1 MSSVLS
7 PGARAFACRC
17 VGAVVILA
25 SVAVL
30 TGAAQ
35 KAADDKEAKKPVVLV
50 PPFENQSKQRET
62 INYEVGTGNSPKSP
76 KKMYKVDRYT
86 EAPRTFFEDALS
98 NIGGV
103 TIVERQRVDQLLVEG
118 QFGQSG
124 FVDPKKAI
132 EFGKLIG
139 ANTVVMGTI
148 ADVREEKKSF
158 KGYGVETENL
168 VVTAQVRVRVL
179 DIETG
184 EVVYSKMLK
193 GSKTYNKTSFGGT
206 KSSDRNFAAIEAA
219 IETLGEDPKFK
230 GALLGK
236 GGDAAA
242 DGLIEVEFAPKP
254 DNCDIEI
261 DGKYVGG
268 SPLKK
273 KLKAGTEYKVRISKG
288 GFAEWTGVIA
298 PEAGLRITRELEP
311 KK

>member
-1 MSSVLS
+1 MRTALPTVSRTFLRL
-7 PGARAFACRC
+7 GAGACLLLA
-17 VGAVVILA
+17 AVAAPLA
-25 SVAVL
+25 
-30 TGAAQ
+30 GGQ
-35 KAADDKEAKKPVVLV
+35 KGDAKEAKKPVVLV
-50 PPFENQSKQRET
+50 PPFENLSKHHEN
-62 INYEVGTGNSPKSP
+62 IFLEVATNNNPKAP
-76 KKMYKVDRYT
+76 KRKWQVDRYS
-86 EAPRTFFEDALS
+86 EAPRAFFENALS
-98 NIGGV
+98 NVGGV

-124 FVDPKKAI
+124 FVDQKKAI

-139 ANTVVMGTI
+139 ANTIAMGTI
-148 ADVREEKKSF
+148 ADVREETKSF
-158 KGYGVETENL
+158 KGYGVETENV

-184 EVVYSKMLK
+184 EVVYSKILK
-193 GSKTYNKTSFGGT
+193 GSKTYTKTSFGQT

-230 GALLGK
+230 AALLGK
-236 GGDAAA
+236 GADAAA

-268 SPLKK
+268 SPLKR
-273 KLKAGTEYKVRISKG
+273 KLKAGTEYKIRISKS
-288 GFAEWTGVIA
+288 GFVEWTGVIA
-298 PEAGLRITRELEP
+298 PEAGLKITRELEP